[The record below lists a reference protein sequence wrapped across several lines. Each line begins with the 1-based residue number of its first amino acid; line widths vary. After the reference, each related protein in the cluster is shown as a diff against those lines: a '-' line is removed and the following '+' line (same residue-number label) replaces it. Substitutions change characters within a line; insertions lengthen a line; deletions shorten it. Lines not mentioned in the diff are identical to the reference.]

1 MWIMSLFNNQ
11 NQMTQYLKYIFV
23 TIASLVFLNCSVETL
38 EPDFNQKEGQIAVM
52 GRITRFAD
60 HDVSTRGIKSPDEGK
75 ISSMAIAIFPVYR
88 DGSGVSGG
96 CRYYKYLGMADN
108 ESDMMFFIDR
118 DLNTYTRND
127 RYVIYI
133 FANMPGLEDFS
144 TGAALDDILSL
155 SYNVTNIDIPANG
168 FPMIGSIGDTFSTNI
183 DSDGRTLILC
193 PTSSNTSRQI
203 LAPKVTTGDVTEE
216 LTVLPIALK
225 ALYAKVNFTIQ
236 VEPDQTVDVNQRSRF
251 TIESYTVNNIP
262 SSVDFKNTSNNDGA
276 VLSASFTGV
285 PDILSAS
292 QLNGSKIEF
301 SFYLP
306 ERLLTPSAQYT
317 YPFDKNNP
325 NNAHLLQRHKP
336 KLVGA
341 GQKAT
346 NVVLSG
352 QFSDHQ
358 NHRFDVDYTIYL
370 GEDAAVD
377 FNIKR
382 NVEYNNII
390 TLRGIQASAP
400 DENNTQTNY
409 LYIDHRV
416 EVEHSQPAIITLHRE
431 VLLDSHYEIRPLRV
445 ARNMGVNA
453 LGLTHVKVEVLD
465 PEVTDWMR
473 LERSAGAG
481 SDYAGKT
488 NGNGESIYI
497 TTNNAS
503 KGKRR
508 YFTHNLVTGANA
520 DSNDYPLNN
529 STEVIL
535 PISGDCA
542 WIYVDECT
550 EYGDDVRS
558 GKIRVTYGALRNGV
572 FVPTTDEKYPPIEY
586 TISQRKLFRVNNGGR
601 QYDIEYYEEY
611 LHNFDSAGDY
621 EHVDYDGMPWGLDG
635 VQLSYDHPALFFESY
650 LEWDLINQ
658 GLDQLVER
666 SNVKARYDFYLKKH
680 DSDVSAREEFKGES
694 HEYEGYNFSSEIIQT
709 VNGYGEN
716 GHDTDPSNNIDI
728 LPLNEEPRS
737 AVEYCYNKNK
747 RDSEGHVVTGT
758 NTSRLNWYLPAIDEV
773 EDIVT
778 STYNGG
784 QSSTYARFK
793 DFQEKFYWSSQPAY
807 VRNFAKARQV
817 YLLFIPITYNG
828 EYYFDDVNYA
838 RSTRVTMENNSYTY
852 VPSGVVDGNYYGAL
866 EIDDDGDYDLQT
878 SGRYTV
884 NGRTVL
890 LGSVEREE
898 GNRARNSK
906 ARVRCVRRAQ

>member
-1 MWIMSLFNNQ
+1 MSSMSLFNNQ
-11 NQMTQYLKYIFV
+11 NQMRQYLKYVFAA
-23 TIASLVFLNCSVETL
+23 IASLAFLSCSVETL
-38 EPDFNQKEGQIAVM
+38 DPDFNQNEGQIAVV
-52 GRITRFAD
+52 GRISRFSD
-60 HDVSTRGIKSPDEGK
+60 HDVATRGIKNSDEGK
-75 ISSMAIAIFPVYR
+75 ITSMAIAVFPVNS
-88 DGSGVSGG
+88 SGTGLSGG
-96 CRYYKYLGMADN
+96 CQYYNYLEMTDN
-108 ESDMMFFIDR
+108 QGDMIFFLDR
-118 DLNTYTRND
+118 GIYTRRS
-127 RYVIYI
+127 RYAIYV
-133 FANMPGLEDFS
+133 FANMPGLNGFS
-144 TGAALDDILSL
+144 TGATLEQILSL
-155 SYNVTNIDIPANG
+155 STDVSNVDIPTNG
-168 FPMIGSIGDTFSTNI
+168 FPMIGSIGDTFSTDI
-183 DSDGRTLILC
+183 DPDGRVLILC
-193 PTSSNTSRQI
+193 PTTGSGNREQLVDPTVDGVS
-203 LAPKVTTGDVTEE
+203 TTM
-216 LTVLPIALK
+216 LPIAMQ
-225 ALYAKVNFTIQ
+225 ALYAKVNFTVQ
-236 VEPDQTVDVNQRSRF
+236 VEPDQTVQGGLPPLF
-251 TIESYTVNNIP
+251 TMESYTINNIP
-262 SSVDFKNTSNNDGA
+262 SSVDFKNTTNSDAA
-276 VLSASFTGV
+276 VIAESFKRVPSGNTNASVSSGQ
-285 PDILSAS
+285 I
-292 QLNGSKIEF
+292 KF
-301 SFYLP
+301 SFYVP

-325 NNAHLLQRHKP
+325 NNANLLQRHKP
-336 KLVGA
+336 KLVGSA
-341 GQKAT
+341 QKAT

-352 QFSDHQ
+352 KFRNHQ
-358 NHRFDVDYTIYL
+358 GHYLNVDYTIYL

-400 DENNTQTNY
+400 DENNPQTNY

-445 ARNMGVNA
+445 ARNTGILVPGITN
-453 LGLTHVKVEVLD
+453 VKVEILD
-465 PEVTDWMR
+465 PSVTNWMR
-473 LERSAGAG
+473 IERSAGVG
-481 SDYAGKT
+481 SSYAGKT

-497 TTNNAS
+497 TATGAS

-508 YFTHNLVTGANA
+508 YFTHNLITGANA

-572 FVPTTDEKYPPIEY
+572 FVPTADEKYPPIEY
-586 TISQRKLFRVNNGGR
+586 TISQRKLFRVNNGNR

-611 LHNFDSAGDY
+611 LHNFDAADDY

-635 VQLSYDHPALFFESY
+635 IQLSYDHPALYFESY
-650 LEWDLINQ
+650 LNWDLIN
-658 GLDQLVER
+658 GVLDNLVE
-666 SNVKARYDFYLKKH
+666 NADIQAHYDFYIRKH
-680 DSDVSAREEFKGES
+680 DAEVADREELEL
-694 HEYEGYNFSSEIIQT
+694 HEYAGYDFSSEIIQV

-716 GHDTDPSNNIDI
+716 GHDTDPSNDIDI

-784 QSSTYARFK
+784 QSSTYGRFT

-807 VRNFAKARQV
+807 IRNYASTSV
-817 YLLFIPITYNG
+817 WVIITIPYYG

-838 RSTRVTMENNSYTY
+838 RSSRVTLNDNNQYSY
-852 VPSGVVDGNYYGAL
+852 VPSGTVGYYGAL
-866 EIDDDGDYDLQT
+866 EVESNGTYDLQT
-878 SGRYTV
+878 EGNYRLGT
-884 NGRTVL
+884 GQTVL
-890 LGSVEREE
+890 LGTVTHED

-906 ARVRCVRRAQ
+906 ARVRCVRRR